1 MSGASIKFE
10 VTAHGDTAKAAE
22 ENVAQLR
29 YMFLPAL
36 AGKEAMLCER
46 KVYVAPIEDK
56 KYVATVTE
64 TWKT

>member
-10 VTAHGDTAKAAE
+10 VTAHGDTANAAE
-22 ENVAQLR
+22 AKIAQLR

-36 AGKEAMLCER
+36 AGMEAMLYER
-46 KVYVAPIEDK
+46 KVYVVPIEDK